1 MTHHLLLRHLSIEFR
16 FSKIIYTEIRNI
28 LQNIIFTILLNQT
41 FFYLRK
47 RAEMVATQQKAA
59 EKLTAKAVGREF
71 VRQVK

>member
-1 MTHHLLLRHLSIEFR
+1 MNLDFQKLSIH
-16 FSKIIYTEIRNI
+16 TEIPKI
-28 LQNIIFTILLNQT
+28 LQNIIFTIKLNV
-41 FFYLRK
+41 FYLRK

>member
-1 MTHHLLLRHLSIEFR
+1 MNLDFQ
-16 FSKIIYTEIRNI
+16 KIFIHTEIPNI
-28 LQNIIFTILLNQT
+28 LQNIILTIKY